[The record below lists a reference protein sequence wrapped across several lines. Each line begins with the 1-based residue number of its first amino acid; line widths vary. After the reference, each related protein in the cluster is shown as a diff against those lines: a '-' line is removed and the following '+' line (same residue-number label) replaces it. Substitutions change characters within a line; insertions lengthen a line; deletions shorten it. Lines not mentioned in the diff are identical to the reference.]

1 MSFMASQRQKP
12 SRERPPDLEIGA
24 AVRANRLRFGKRPHA
39 RVEFR
44 GDSLVE
50 SHSGSERENLPD
62 EVEPDVTYR
71 NVRVGWRAAAWA
83 ENAAKEPAQSLKT
96 DEEQES

>member
-1 MSFMASQRQKP
+1 MASQRQKP
-12 SRERPPDLEIGA
+12 SRERPPDLEIGTS
-24 AVRANRLRFGKRPHA
+24 VRADRLRFGKRPHA

-44 GDSLVE
+44 GDSLAE

-71 NVRVGWRAAAWA
+71 NVRAGWRAAAWV
-83 ENAAKEPAQSLKT
+83 ENAAEAAQSFET
-96 DEEQES
+96 NEEQER